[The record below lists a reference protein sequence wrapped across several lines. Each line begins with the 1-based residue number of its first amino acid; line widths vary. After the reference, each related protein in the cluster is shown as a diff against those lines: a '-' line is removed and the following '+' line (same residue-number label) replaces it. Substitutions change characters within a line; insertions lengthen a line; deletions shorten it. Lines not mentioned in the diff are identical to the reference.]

1 MSHENAIA
9 IIGMSCRLP
18 GARDVEEFWRNL
30 RAGADGISRFSQDEL
45 LAAGVDPALAGHPD
59 YVPARGVIAGGDRFD
74 WEHFGY
80 SAAEAE
86 GIDPQ
91 QRVFLEC
98 AAQALDDAGTDPAR
112 TDGWIGVYA
121 GCDTAAAPLASGAD
135 PARATMRIIG
145 YEKDFLATRVAY
157 KLGLRGPAVT
167 VQTACSTSLVAVHQ
181 ACRALLGYECDTAL
195 AGGVT
200 VRLPEAG
207 GYLYQDGNILS
218 KDGRCRAF
226 DAAASGTVSSSGV
239 GVVVLKRLDDA
250 LEHGDRVIAVI
261 HGSAINNDGGE
272 KIGFT
277 APSVTGQRDVIE
289 LALAQAGVGADEIG
303 YVEAHGTGTRVGDPV
318 ELAALTAA
326 YRAGTDR
333 VGYCLLGAA
342 KANIG
347 HTGAASGV
355 AGLIKTA
362 LMLQHREFVPTPHF
376 KRPNPELKLDTT
388 PFRIST
394 ELRPWAGGGA
404 RLAGVSSF
412 GIGGTNA
419 HVVLGEAPP
428 TGPEE
433 AGQHEG
439 RQDAEPV
446 VEPAVLCLSA
456 SSPETLHTLR
466 EQLADRLGAPNA
478 PALADTARTLA
489 ARRRFRHRVTVA
501 AGAPGEAA
509 QRLREAERV
518 TLAGREPETA
528 FLFPGQGA
536 LRAGYGLGAHTLLP
550 VFRDVFEDCREQVR
564 RRFGVEIAAMLDPAT
579 PPAWFAD
586 TRHQQLGLFILGYG
600 LARQLESW
608 EVHPAALFGHSI
620 GEYTAA
626 AVAGVWNLPD
636 ALGLVWQRAQAMH
649 DAAPGRML
657 ALRIGADQAAAL
669 LDADVS
675 LAVAGGD
682 HVVLSGPVSRITEL
696 AGAQRELGVQGRLLE
711 TEHAFH
717 SPLMASSAYALRRA
731 VAATAH
737 QAPRVPFASNLTGDW
752 ADPAA
757 VGDPEYW
764 AGQLLGTV
772 RLEDGLRTLTGSGA
786 KVLIELGPGDGL
798 TRQTLGG
805 SLGTQVP
812 AAAVPLLGRDPGQE
826 SAAVLRGLGRLWEH
840 GVEVPWD
847 ELRPDGRSRLVSLP
861 PHPMAGTRCRPA
873 PRQDQPASA
882 GQQLTGGQSAGE
894 RPIEDRPV
902 AEQAV
907 ETRSVQPADRPA
919 QPLAPRGG
927 QPEPAGTGRAGS
939 FDVLA
944 ERVAAL
950 WRASLGV
957 GTALPGDDFY
967 ELGGSSLMIVG
978 LLAQVRTET
987 GAQIPAAAV
996 ATSLTFRQLVAM
1008 VREKAPEAGTPTA
1021 ARATGT
1027 TGTSSAGRTAV
1038 PDVPGLT
1045 LLRDGGPRNPLFL
1058 LAPAGGSTLSYRH
1071 LAAAMDDS
1079 RPVYGIESPGMHDR
1093 RRTLYRLEQIAAHQ
1107 VGVLRRARPNGPYLL
1122 GGWSFGAM
1130 VAHEMTRQLTAEGAQ
1145 VRLLLAIDGYLPDTG
1160 GRPVATRPRWLKQ
1173 ALSFQVE
1180 ALVKRG
1186 RSKLIGAGPGRDG
1199 DAAQGGLNRIGDL
1212 AGATAAGVPDFV
1224 RVHNANLTAMLRH
1237 RPQPAPCGL
1246 VLFKAA
1252 ADRTLCAELA
1262 RRLAPLYQGEVR
1274 VEPVPGDHWSALG
1287 PEHAA
1292 TLAGRLRPYL
1302 EPLD

>member
-18 GARDVEEFWRNL
+18 GARDIDEFWHNL
-30 RAGADGISRFSQDEL
+30 RAGTDSISRFGQAEL
-45 LAAGVDPALAGHPD
+45 LAAGIDPALAAHPD

-80 SAAEAE
+80 SSAEAE

-98 AAQALDDAGTDPAR
+98 AAQALDDAGVDPAR
-112 TDGWIGVYA
+112 SDGWTGVYA
-121 GCDTAAAPLASGAD
+121 GCDTSAAPPPVTAD

-145 YEKDFLATRVAY
+145 YEKDFLATRTAY

-181 ACRALLGYECDTAL
+181 ACRALIGYECDTAL

-207 GYLYQDGNILS
+207 GYLHQDGNILS
-218 KDGRCRAF
+218 RDGRCRSF
-226 DAAASGTVSSSGV
+226 DAAATGTVSSSGA
-239 GVVVLKRLDDA
+239 GVVVLKRLADA
-250 LEHGDRVIAVI
+250 LEHHDRVVAVI

-289 LALAQAGVGADEIG
+289 LALAQAGIGADEIG
-303 YVEAHGTGTRVGDPV
+303 YVEAHGTGTPVGDPV

-376 KRPNPELKLDTT
+376 ERPNPQLKLDTT

-394 ELRPWAGGGA
+394 TLSPWTSEGP

-428 TGPEE
+428 AGPEE
-433 AGQHEG
+433 PGPDSG
-439 RQDAEPV
+439 PV
-446 VEPAVLCLSA
+446 DEPAVLCLSA
-456 SSPETLHTLR
+456 PSPDTLHTLR
-466 EQLADRLGAPNA
+466 EQLADRLGAA
-478 PALADTARTLA
+478 DSPALADTARTLA
-489 ARRRFRHRVTVA
+489 ERRRFRYRATVVA
-501 AGAPGEAA
+501 RDPAEAA
-509 QRLREAERV
+509 QRLRETERA
-518 TLAGREPETA
+518 TPAGRDPDTA

-536 LRAGYGLGAHTLLP
+536 LRAGYGQGAHTLLP

-564 RRFGVEIAAMLDPAT
+564 RRFGVELAPVLDPAT
-579 PPAWFAD
+579 PAPWFAD
-586 TRHQQLGLFILGYG
+586 TRHQQLGLFVLGYG

-608 EVHPAALFGHSI
+608 DVRPAALFGHSI

-626 AVAGVWNLPD
+626 AVAGVWSLPD
-636 ALGLVWQRAQAMH
+636 ALGLVRERAEAMH
-649 DAAPGRML
+649 GAAPGRML
-657 ALRIGADQAAAL
+657 ALRIGAEQAATL
-669 LDADVS
+669 LDDDVT

-682 HVVLSGPVSRITEL
+682 HVVLSGPERRITAL
-696 AGAQRELGVQGRLLE
+696 AAAQRELGVHGRLLE
-711 TEHAFH
+711 TGHAFH
-717 SPLMASSAYALRRA
+717 SPLMASSAEALREA
-731 VAATAH
+731 VAATPH
-737 QAPRVPFASNLTGDW
+737 QAPRIPFVSNLTGDW
-752 ADPAA
+752 ADPAR
-757 VGDPEYW
+757 VGDPDYW

-772 RLEDGLRTLTGSGA
+772 RLEQGLDTLAGGGA
-786 KVLIELGPGDGL
+786 EVLIELGPGDGL
-798 TRQTLGG
+798 SRQATGGAPGTRTE
-805 SLGTQVP
+805 
-812 AAAVPLLGRDPGQE
+812 AVPLLGRDPAQE
-826 SAAVLRGLGRLWEH
+826 ATAVLRALGRLWER
-840 GVEVPWD
+840 GVEVPWE
-847 ELRPDGRSRLVSLP
+847 ELRPRTRGRLVSLP
-861 PHPMAGTRCRPA
+861 PCPMAPTPCRAAPGPDRPGPTGQNPAGGPPVPAAHVTDRERPA
-873 PRQDQPASA
+873 HSATPARAVA
-882 GQQLTGGQSAGE
+882 GQDGSGDAL
-894 RPIEDRPV
+894 RDRM
-902 AEQAV
+902 
-907 ETRSVQPADRPA
+907 
-919 QPLAPRGG
+919 
-927 QPEPAGTGRAGS
+927 
-939 FDVLA
+939 
-944 ERVAAL
+944 AAL
-950 WRASLGV
+950 WCASLGV
-957 GTALPGDDFY
+957 GTAVAGDDYY

-978 LLAQVRTET
+978 LLAQVRAET
-987 GAQIPAAAV
+987 GTQIPAADV
-996 ATSLTFRQLVAM
+996 AATLTFRQLVDR
-1008 VREKAPEAGTPTA
+1008 VREQTSQDTAPAPG
-1021 ARATGT
+1021 ARP
-1027 TGTSSAGRTAV
+1027 AGRSAV

-1045 LLRDGGPRNPLFL
+1045 LLRDGGPRDPLFL

-1107 VGVLRRARPNGPYLL
+1107 VGVLRRARPHGPYLL

-1130 VAHEMTRQLTAEGAQ
+1130 VAHEMTRQLAAEGAD
-1145 VRLLLAIDGYLPDTG
+1145 VTLLLAIDGYLPDTG
-1160 GRPVATRPRWLKQ
+1160 GRPVATRKRWLKQ
-1173 ALSFQVE
+1173 ALSFQLE

-1186 RSKLIGAGPGRDG
+1186 RSQLIGAGPGRATG
-1199 DAAQGGLNRIGDL
+1199 AAAGGLTRIGDL
-1212 AGATAAGVPDFV
+1212 AGATAAGVPDYI

-1237 RPQPAPCGL
+1237 RPRTAPCDV

-1252 ADRTLCAELA
+1252 ADEARCAALA
-1262 RRLAPLYQGEVR
+1262 RHLAPLYEGEVR

-1287 PEHAA
+1287 PAHAA
-1292 TLAGRLRPYL
+1292 TLAARLQPHL
-1302 EPLD
+1302 APLD

>member
-1 MSHENAIA
+1 MSQENAIA

-18 GARDVEEFWRNL
+18 GARDVAEFWANL
-30 RAGADGISRFSQDEL
+30 RTGADGLRRFTPAEL
-45 LAAGVDPALAGHPD
+45 LAAGVDPALIEHPD
-59 YVPARGVIAGGDRFD
+59 YVPVRGVLPDADHFD

-98 AAQALDDAGTDPAR
+98 AAQALDDAGVDPAR

-121 GCDTAAAPLASGAD
+121 GCDTAAPPAFSGAD
-135 PARATMRIIG
+135 PTRATMRIIG

-157 KLGLRGPAVT
+157 KLGLRGPAVS

-207 GYLYQDGNILS
+207 GYLYQEGNILA

-226 DAAASGTVSSSGV
+226 DAAATGTVSSSGV
-239 GVVVLKRLDDA
+239 GVVVLKRLADA

-272 KIGFT
+272 KIGYT
-277 APSVTGQRDVIE
+277 APSVTGQRDVIQ
-289 LALAQAGVGADEIG
+289 LALAQAGVEADDIG

-326 YRAGTDR
+326 YRASTDR
-333 VGYCLLGAA
+333 TGYCLLGAA
-342 KANIG
+342 KANLG

-376 KRPNPELKLDTT
+376 ERPNPDLKLDDT

-394 ELRPWAGGGA
+394 TLHPWPSAGP

-428 TGPEE
+428 PASE
-433 AGQHEG
+433 ATSGQG
-439 RQDAEPV
+439 AAEPV
-446 VEPAVLCLSA
+446 VLCLSTT
-456 SSPETLHTLR
+456 SPQTLGTLR
-466 EQLADRLGAPNA
+466 DQLADRLAAPDA
-478 PALADTARTLA
+478 PALVDTARTLA
-489 ARRRFRHRVTVA
+489 DRRRFRHRVTVLVDDPA
-501 AGAPGEAA
+501 RAA
-509 QRLREAERV
+509 QQVREAERV
-518 TLAGREPETA
+518 TLALRTPEPA

-536 LRAGYGLGAHTLLP
+536 LRAGYGRGAHGLLP
-550 VFRDVFEDCREQVR
+550 VFRDVFEDCRAQVR
-564 RRFGVEIAAMLDPAT
+564 RRFGVELAAMLDPTTA
-579 PPAWFAD
+579 ASWFAD
-586 TRHQQLGLFILGYG
+586 TRHQQLGLFVLGYG
-600 LARQLESW
+600 LARQLEAW
-608 EVHPAALFGHSI
+608 EVHPTALFGHSV
-620 GEYTAA
+620 GEYTGA
-626 AVAGVWNLPD
+626 AVAGLWELPD

-649 DAAPGRML
+649 DAAPGRMV
-657 ALRIGADQAAAL
+657 ALRIGADQAGSL
-669 LDADVS
+669 LDHEVT

-682 HVVLSGPVSRITEL
+682 HVVLSGPVARISAL
-696 AGAQRELGVQGRLLE
+696 AREQREQGVQVRLLE

-717 SPLMASSAYALRRA
+717 SPLMAPAAEALRRA
-731 VAATAH
+731 VATTAH
-737 QAPRVPFASNLTGDW
+737 QKPRIPLVSNLTGGW
-752 ADPAA
+752 ADPAGL
-757 VGDPEYW
+757 GDPDYW

-772 RLEDGLRTLTGSGA
+772 RLDRGLRTLVGGGA
-786 KVLIELGPGDGL
+786 NVLIELGPGNGL
-798 TRQTLGG
+798 SRQAVVGARG
-805 SLGTQVP
+805 AQVP
-812 AAAVPLLGRDPGQE
+812 GAVALLGRDPGQE
-826 SAAVLRGLGRLWEH
+826 AAAVLRGLGRLWEQ
-840 GVEVPWD
+840 GVAVPWE
-847 ELRPDGRSRLVSLP
+847 ELRPAGRGQLVSLP

-873 PRQDQPASA
+873 SPPAPQPMRQPAQDSPA
-882 GQQLTGGQSAGE
+882 RGTRPPHPTRGTQVIGRDGSPDARLE
-894 RPIEDRPV
+894 RL
-902 AEQAV
+902 
-907 ETRSVQPADRPA
+907 S
-919 QPLAPRGG
+919 
-927 QPEPAGTGRAGS
+927 
-939 FDVLA
+939 
-944 ERVAAL
+944 AL
-950 WRASLGV
+950 WCAALGV
-957 GTALPGDDFY
+957 GSAVAGDDFY

-978 LLAQVRTET
+978 LLAQVRAET
-987 GAQIPAAAV
+987 GTQIPAAAV
-996 ATSLTFRQLVAM
+996 ATTLTFRRLVELA
-1008 VREKAPEAGTPTA
+1008 RPRTPAGESAT
-1021 ARATGT
+1021 RA
-1027 TGTSSAGRTAV
+1027 RTASAPRGAL

-1045 LLRDGGPRNPLFL
+1045 LLRDGGPREPLFL

-1107 VGVLRRARPNGPYLL
+1107 VSVLRRARPNGPYLL

-1130 VAHEMTRQLTAEGAQ
+1130 VAHEMTRQLAAEGAE
-1145 VRLLLAIDGYLPDTG
+1145 VGLLLAIDGYLPNTG
-1160 GRPVATRPRWLKQ
+1160 GRPVAALPRWLRQ
-1173 ALSFQVE
+1173 ALAFQVE
-1180 ALVKRG
+1180 AVVKRG
-1186 RSKLIGAGPGRDG
+1186 RSKLLGAGPGREG
-1199 DAAQGGLNRIGDL
+1199 GTRPNGLNRIGDL
-1212 AGATAAGVPDFV
+1212 AAQRTAGVPDFV

-1252 ADRTLCAELA
+1252 ADEARCAALG
-1262 RRLAPLYQGEVR
+1262 RQLAPLYRDAVQVS
-1274 VEPVPGDHWSALG
+1274 PIPGDHWSALG

-1292 TLAGRLRPYL
+1292 TLAAGLRSHLDRL
-1302 EPLD
+1302 D